1 MLFLNILK
9 TQAIYDVDLHF
20 NGTNFRKWLRFNF
33 FFIEKYRNRRE
44 RGIGEIEEIIWE

>member
-33 FFIEKYRNRRE
+33 FFMRN
-44 RGIGEIEEIIWE
+44 IEIEGREE